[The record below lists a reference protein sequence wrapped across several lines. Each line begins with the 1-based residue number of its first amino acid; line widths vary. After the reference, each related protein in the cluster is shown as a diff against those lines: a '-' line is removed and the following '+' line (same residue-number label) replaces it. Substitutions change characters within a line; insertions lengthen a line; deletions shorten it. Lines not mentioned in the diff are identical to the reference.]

1 LKTNDILERD
11 QFLESN
17 RVIQETEADLQKPT
31 EMSEIESYMIDA
43 RTAVLPQSGEEDL
56 VKFEDEAKQAV
67 SLQVH
72 NRSSMKNLE

>member
-1 LKTNDILERD
+1 
-11 QFLESN
+11 
-17 RVIQETEADLQKPT
+17 
-31 EMSEIESYMIDA
+31 MSEIESYMIDA